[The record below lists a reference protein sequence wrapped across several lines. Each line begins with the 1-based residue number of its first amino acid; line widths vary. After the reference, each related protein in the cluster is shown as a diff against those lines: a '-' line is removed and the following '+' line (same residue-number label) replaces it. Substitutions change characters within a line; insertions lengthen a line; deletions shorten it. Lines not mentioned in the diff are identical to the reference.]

1 MAVRAEAGVEEKAGA
16 EAEAEEEVVVAAEE
30 VLDPSRDPER
40 TGTPAL
46 RSW

>member
-1 MAVRAEAGVEEKAGA
+1 V
-16 EAEAEEEVVVAAEE
+16 EAEAAGEEVAAEEVAAEE
-30 VLDPSRDPER
+30 VLDPSRGPER